1 MSDLSFN
8 MLRRTNVA
16 RCETAYH
23 PVAAWSPTDW
33 ACAMAGEA
41 GEACNVVKK
50 IRRLDSSPHIAHEE
64 SATLHRHAADE
75 IADMVIYAD
84 LLAAR
89 LGIDLGEAVRR
100 KFNATSR
107 KVGSEEFL

>member
-1 MSDLSFN
+1 MDLSFGA
-8 MLRRTNVA
+8 LRRTNVA
-16 RCETAYH
+16 RCESAYH
-23 PVAAWSPTDW
+23 PIASWSPTDW

-50 IRRLDSSPHIAHEE
+50 LRRLDSSPHIAHEE
-64 SATLHRHAADE
+64 RGTLVRHAADE

-89 LGIDLGEAVRR
+89 LGVDLGDAVRS

-107 KVGSEEFL
+107 KIGSERFL